1 VTVRHAGE
9 ACGAA
14 GIDESGSAGQRV
26 EGTAETPQMV
36 DAPHQLAP
44 IAAETEGPLA
54 SASVKDGLSL
64 SDIGAI
70 LLKWK
75 LLVLASLLIGLLLGY
90 AYSKRQIPLYEGTA
104 TIDLNPSQTNM
115 GLSDLIQE
123 SLSSEDV
130 RLPTEVARMTSN
142 LVVFDTIKELAQQH
156 RGPFPN
162 AFDHLPPSAGM
173 EAFPAAQLQM
183 MIGSV
188 RGTLKVGAITGTDI
202 VAITYRDPRPQ
213 VARDVPNTIVEVYLK
228 RNLDD
233 HMEGTGR
240 VTRWLATEME
250 GLKRQA
256 NDAQA
261 RLAQYQKEHNLIEVG
276 GGTAGSSGQAES
288 LELERLR
295 MSNGNVASAQAN
307 RIVSEAKLRLSESND
322 ADLVATVAPSST
334 LVTLRAELLSLNAQ
348 YTQLTTRF
356 GINYPRVRELHNQ
369 IEGVQRQID
378 SEMHNVQERIR
389 EQYDTSTHTLDLMQ
403 KQLDKQMQTAYKLN
417 ESAAQYSLLRQDA
430 ESSRQLYDQ
439 LQLKLKE
446 SNLAAGLNTASV
458 TVIDEAL
465 LPLGPVS
472 PDVHTNVMIAAAL
485 GLLVGVLGSFVLDS
499 LDDTLRTTDDVEAF
513 SGLLSIGAIPHFQ
526 PAGRAKP
533 EDMGEEPG
541 ERRRLISVT
550 APASPTA
557 EAYRA
562 LRSSILLSAIDNPLR
577 TLVITSAFMSE
588 GKSTLSANIAVM
600 LAQRGER
607 VLIVDADLR
616 RSTLHLLFGLRRPA
630 QGLTNLLSRQ
640 TDESVILHPVAQ
652 VPTLSYLPAGAVP
665 PNPAELLASHR
676 MAEMMRQ
683 WSELYDRVI
692 IDTAPI
698 LAVSDSLAPAARA
711 DSVLLVVRAGVT
723 RKKALMRTREMLRRV
738 NAHLLGAV
746 VNDIDM
752 RKDSY
757 YDYSGP
763 YTYGYGYTSE
773 TVHEE
778 VK

>member
-1 VTVRHAGE
+1 
-9 ACGAA
+9 
-14 GIDESGSAGQRV
+14 
-26 EGTAETPQMV
+26 
-36 DAPHQLAP
+36 
-44 IAAETEGPLA
+44 
-54 SASVKDGLSL
+54 
-64 SDIGAI
+64 
-70 LLKWK
+70 
-75 LLVLASLLIGLLLGY
+75 
-90 AYSKRQIPLYEGTA
+90 
-104 TIDLNPSQTNM
+104 
-115 GLSDLIQE
+115 
-123 SLSSEDV
+123 
-130 RLPTEVARMTSN
+130 
-142 LVVFDTIKELAQQH
+142 
-156 RGPFPN
+156 
-162 AFDHLPPSAGM
+162 
-173 EAFPAAQLQM
+173 
-183 MIGSV
+183 
-188 RGTLKVGAITGTDI
+188 
-202 VAITYRDPRPQ
+202 
-213 VARDVPNTIVEVYLK
+213 
-228 RNLDD
+228 
-233 HMEGTGR
+233 
-240 VTRWLATEME
+240 
-250 GLKRQA
+250 
-256 NDAQA
+256 
-261 RLAQYQKEHNLIEVG
+261 
-276 GGTAGSSGQAES
+276 
-288 LELERLR
+288 
-295 MSNGNVASAQAN
+295 
-307 RIVSEAKLRLSESND
+307 
-322 ADLVATVAPSST
+322 
-334 LVTLRAELLSLNAQ
+334 
-348 YTQLTTRF
+348 
-356 GINYPRVRELHNQ
+356 
-369 IEGVQRQID
+369 
-378 SEMHNVQERIR
+378 
-389 EQYDTSTHTLDLMQ
+389 MQ
-403 KQLDKQMQTAYKLN
+403 KQLNKQTQQAYRLN
-417 ESAAQYSLLRQDA
+417 ESAAQYALLRQDA
-430 ESSRQLYDQ
+430 ESSRELYDQ

-472 PDVHTNVMIAAAL
+472 PDVRTNVLIAAAL
-485 GLLVGVLGSFVLDS
+485 GLLVGVLAAFILDS
-499 LDDTLRTTDDVEAF
+499 LDDTLRTTDDVELF

-526 PAGRAKP
+526 AAAKAGRL

-541 ERRRLISVT
+541 ERRRLISIT

-652 VPTLSYLPAGAVP
+652 VPSLAYLPAGAVP

-676 MAEMMRQ
+676 MAEMMRLWGEQ
-683 WSELYDRVI
+683 YDRVI

-723 RKKALMRTREMLRRV
+723 RKKALMRTRELLRRV

>member
-1 VTVRHAGE
+1 
-9 ACGAA
+9 
-14 GIDESGSAGQRV
+14 
-26 EGTAETPQMV
+26 MV
-36 DAPHQLAP
+36 DSPHQVAP
-44 IAAETEGPLA
+44 IAVETEGPLA
-54 SASVKDGLSL
+54 LASGRDGLSL

-75 LLVLASLLIGLLLGY
+75 WLVLGCLLIGFVLGY
-90 AYSKRQIPLYEGTA
+90 VYSKTRIPLYEGSA

-130 RLPTEVARMTSN
+130 RLPTEVARMQSN

-156 RGPFPN
+156 RGPFPT
-162 AFDHLPPSAGM
+162 AFDGLSPDAGM
-173 EAFPAAQLQM
+173 DAFPAAKLQA

-188 RGTLKVGAITGTDI
+188 RGSLKVSTVTGTDI
-202 VAITYRDPRPQ
+202 VAINYRDPRPQ

-250 GLKRQA
+250 GLKQQA
-256 NDAQA
+256 TDAQA
-261 RLAQYQKEHNLIEVG
+261 RLGRYQKEHNLIETG
-276 GGTAGSSGQAES
+276 GGGPNSGGTDS
-288 LELERLR
+288 LEIDRLR
-295 MSNGNVASAQAN
+295 LSNNGLAGAQAD
-307 RIVSEAKLRLSESND
+307 RIVREAKLRLAESND
-322 ADLVATVAPSST
+322 PDLVASVAPSST
-334 LVTLRAELLSLNAQ
+334 LMTLRSELLSLTAQ

-356 GINYPRVRELHNQ
+356 GANYPRVRELHNQ
-369 IEGVQRQID
+369 IQ
-378 SEMHNVQERIR
+378 NVQNQINIEMRNVQQRIR
-389 EQYDTSTHTLDLMQ
+389 EEYNTSTHTLDLMQ
-403 KQLDKQMQTAYKLN
+403 AQLDKQMQETYRLN
-417 ESAAQYSLLRQDA
+417 ESAAQYALLRQDA

-465 LPLGPVS
+465 LPLWPVS
-472 PDVHTNVMIAAAL
+472 PDIRTNVMIAAAL
-485 GLLVGVLGSFVLDS
+485 GLLLGTLAAFLLDS
-499 LDDTLRTTDDVEAF
+499 LDDTLRTTDDVELF

-526 PAGRAKP
+526 TSTRANRP

-541 ERRRLISVT
+541 ERRRLISIT

-652 VPTLSYLPAGAVP
+652 VPSLAYLPAGAVP

-676 MAEMMRQ
+676 MAEMMRI
-683 WSELYDRVI
+683 WSEQYDRVI

-778 VK
+778 EVK

>member
-1 VTVRHAGE
+1 
-9 ACGAA
+9 
-14 GIDESGSAGQRV
+14 
-26 EGTAETPQMV
+26 MV
-36 DAPHQLAP
+36 DAPHQVPP
-44 IAAETEGPLA
+44 ITVEAEGPLGA
-54 SASVKDGLSL
+54 SSAKDGLSL
-64 SDIGAI
+64 SEIGRI

-75 LLVLASLLIGLLLGY
+75 WLILACLLLSIFLGY
-90 AYSKRQIPLYEGTA
+90 VYSKTRVPLFEGSA

-130 RLPTEVARMTSN
+130 RIPTEVARMQSN
-142 LVVFDTIKELAQQH
+142 LVVFYTIKELALQH
-156 RGPFPN
+156 RGPFPT
-162 AFDHLPPSAGM
+162 AFDHLSPDAGM
-173 EAFPAAQLQM
+173 DAFPPAQLQG

-188 RGTLKVGAITGTDI
+188 RGSLRVTAVTGTDI
-202 VAITYRDPRPQ
+202 IAINYRDPRPQ
-213 VARDVPNTIVEVYLK
+213 VAKDVPNTIVEVYLK

-250 GLKRQA
+250 GLKQQA
-256 NDAQA
+256 TDAQA
-261 RLAQYQKEHNLIEVG
+261 RLGQYQREHNLIETGAG
-276 GGTAGSSGQAES
+276 GPSGGQTDS
-288 LELERLR
+288 LELDRLR
-295 MSNGNVASAQAN
+295 INNSQVAGAQAD
-307 RIVSEAKLRLSESND
+307 RIVREAKLRLAESND
-322 ADLVATVAPSST
+322 PDLVASVAPSTT
-334 LVTLRAELLSLNAQ
+334 LTMLRSELLTLTAQ
-348 YTQLTTRF
+348 YSQLTTRYGANF
-356 GINYPRVRELHNQ
+356 PRVRELHNQ
-369 IEGVQRQID
+369 MVKVQGQID
-378 SEMHNVQERIR
+378 TEMHNVQQRIR
-389 EQYDTSTHTLDLMQ
+389 EEYNTSTHTLSLMQ
-403 KQLDKQMQTAYKLN
+403 TQLDKQMQDAYRLN
-417 ESAAQYSLLRQDA
+417 ESAAQYALLRQDA

-458 TVIDEAL
+458 TVIDDAL

-472 PDVHTNVMIAAAL
+472 PDVRTNVLIAGGL
-485 GLLVGVLGSFVLDS
+485 GLLVGVLGAFLFDS
-499 LDDTLRTTDDVEAF
+499 LDDTLRTTDDVELF

-526 PAGRAKP
+526 TPSKAGAPK
-533 EDMGEEPG
+533 DMGEEPG
-541 ERRRLISVT
+541 ERRRLISIT

-652 VPTLSYLPAGAVP
+652 VPSLAYLPAGAVP

-683 WSELYDRVI
+683 WSEQYDRVI

-698 LAVSDSLAPAARA
+698 LPVSDSLAPAARA

-746 VNDIDM
+746 VNDIDI

-757 YDYSGP
+757 YNYSGP

>member
-1 VTVRHAGE
+1 
-9 ACGAA
+9 
-14 GIDESGSAGQRV
+14 
-26 EGTAETPQMV
+26 MV
-36 DAPHQLAP
+36 DAPHQVSP
-44 IAAETEGPLA
+44 ITVESEGPLGSS
-54 SASVKDGLSL
+54 SAKDGLSL
-64 SDIGAI
+64 SDIGRI

-75 LLVLASLLIGLLLGY
+75 WLIVACLLISLLLGY
-90 AYSKRQIPLYEGTA
+90 VYSKTRIPMYEGTA

-130 RLPTEVARMTSN
+130 RIPTEVARMQSN
-142 LVVFDTIKELAQQH
+142 LVVFLTIKELAQEH
-156 RGPFPN
+156 RGPFPH
-162 AFDHLPPSAGM
+162 AFDHMPDNAGVESFPP
-173 EAFPAAQLQM
+173 AQLQG

-188 RGTLKVGAITGTDI
+188 RGSLRVAAITGTDI
-202 VAITYRDPRPQ
+202 IAIAYVDPRPQ
-213 VARDVPNTIVEVYLK
+213 VAKDVPNTIVEVYLK
-228 RNLDD
+228 RNLDE

-240 VTRWLATEME
+240 VTRWLASEME
-250 GLKRQA
+250 GLKQEA
-256 NDAQA
+256 TDAQA
-261 RLAQYQKEHNLIEVG
+261 RLGQYQREHNLIQIG
-276 GGTAGSSGQAES
+276 GGGAGQTDS
-288 LELERLR
+288 LELDRLR
-295 MSNGNVASAQAN
+295 VSNDQLAAAQADH
-307 RIVSEAKLRLSESND
+307 IVHEAKLRLAESND
-322 ADLVATVAPSST
+322 PDLIATVAPSST
-334 LVTLRAELLSLNAQ
+334 LMSLRAELLSLSAQ
-348 YTQLTTRF
+348 YNQLTTKF
-356 GINYPRVRELHNQ
+356 GLNYPRVRELHNQ
-369 IEGVQRQID
+369 IASVQHQVD
-378 SEMHNVQERIR
+378 TEMRNVQQRIR
-389 EQYDTSTHTLDLMQ
+389 EEYNTSTHTLDLMQ
-403 KQLDKQMQTAYKLN
+403 GQLDKQMQDAYKLN
-417 ESAAQYSLLRQDA
+417 ESASQYALLRQDA
-430 ESSRQLYDQ
+430 ESSRELYDQ

-446 SNLAAGLNTASV
+446 SNLAAGLNTASI
-458 TVIDEAL
+458 TVIDDAM
-465 LPLGPVS
+465 LPLAPFS
-472 PDVHTNVMIAAAL
+472 PDVHANVTIAAGL
-485 GLLVGVLGSFVLDS
+485 GLLVGVLGAFIFDS
-499 LDDTLRTTDDVEAF
+499 LDDTLRTTDDVELF

-526 PAGRAKP
+526 AARSGRS
-533 EDMGEEPG
+533 EELGEEPG
-541 ERRRLISVT
+541 ERRRLISIT

-588 GKSTLSANIAVM
+588 GKSTLAANVAVM

-640 TDESVILHPVAQ
+640 SDDSVILHPVAQ
-652 VPTLSYLPAGAVP
+652 VPSLAYLPAGAVP

-683 WSELYDRVI
+683 WGEQYDRVI

-711 DSVLLVVRAGVT
+711 DSVLLVVRAGMT
-723 RKKALMRTREMLRRV
+723 RKKALMRTRELLRRV

-773 TVHEE
+773 SIHEE

>member
-1 VTVRHAGE
+1 
-9 ACGAA
+9 
-14 GIDESGSAGQRV
+14 
-26 EGTAETPQMV
+26 MV
-36 DAPHQLAP
+36 DVPHQIAP
-44 IAAETEGPLA
+44 IAVEAEGPLA
-54 SASVKDGLSL
+54 SNSAKEGLSL

-75 LLVLASLLIGLLLGY
+75 WLIAACLLIAVLLGY
-90 AYSKRQIPLYEGTA
+90 VYSKTRIPLFEGTA

-123 SLSSEDV
+123 SLSAEDV
-130 RLPTEVARMTSN
+130 RLPTEVARMQSN
-142 LVVFDTIKELAQQH
+142 LVVFDTIKELALQH
-156 RGPFPN
+156 RGPFPD
-162 AFDHLPPSAGM
+162 AFDHLPPNAGM
-173 EAFPAAQLQM
+173 EAFPAGQLQG

-188 RGTLKVGAITGTDI
+188 RGALKVTAVTGTDI
-202 VAITYRDPRPQ
+202 VAISYRDPRPQ
-213 VARDVPNTIVEVYLK
+213 VARDVPNKIVEVYLK

-250 GLKRQA
+250 GLKQQA
-256 NDAQA
+256 TAAQA
-261 RLAQYQKEHNLIEVG
+261 RLGQYQKEHNLIEIG
-276 GGTAGSSGQAES
+276 GGSGGPGASSGGQTDNLEVDRLHISNQNVAAAQADRIVREA
-288 LELERLR
+288 RLR
-295 MSNGNVASAQAN
+295 LA
-307 RIVSEAKLRLSESND
+307 ESND
-322 ADLVATVAPSST
+322 PDLVATVAPSST
-334 LVTLRAELLSLNAQ
+334 LMTLRAELLSLTSQ

-356 GINYPRVRELHNQ
+356 GANYPRVRELHNQ
-369 IEGVQRQID
+369 IQ
-378 SEMHNVQERIR
+378 NVQDQINTEMRNVQQRIR
-389 EQYDTSTHTLDLMQ
+389 EEYDTSTHTLDLMQ
-403 KQLDKQMQTAYKLN
+403 GQLDKQMQQAYKLN
-417 ESAAQYSLLRQDA
+417 ESAAQYALLRQDA

-458 TVIDEAL
+458 TMIDQAL

-472 PDVHTNVMIAAAL
+472 PDVHTNVLIAGAL
-485 GLLVGVLGSFVLDS
+485 GLLVGVLAAFILDS

-526 PAGRAKP
+526 AATRGSRG
-533 EDMGEEPG
+533 EDNGEDPG
-541 ERRRLISVT
+541 ERRRLIAIT

-630 QGLTNLLSRQ
+630 QGLTSLLSRQ

-652 VPTLSYLPAGAVP
+652 VPTLAYLPAGAVP

-683 WSELYDRVI
+683 WAEHYDRVI

-763 YTYGYGYTSE
+763 YTYGYGYTNE

>member
-1 VTVRHAGE
+1 
-9 ACGAA
+9 
-14 GIDESGSAGQRV
+14 
-26 EGTAETPQMV
+26 
-36 DAPHQLAP
+36 
-44 IAAETEGPLA
+44 
-54 SASVKDGLSL
+54 
-64 SDIGAI
+64 
-70 LLKWK
+70 
-75 LLVLASLLIGLLLGY
+75 LLGY
-90 AYSKRQIPLYEGTA
+90 VYSKTRIPLFEGTA

-130 RLPTEVARMTSN
+130 RIPTEVARMQSN
-142 LVVFDTIKELAQQH
+142 LVVFYTIKELSLQH
-156 RGPFPN
+156 RGPFPT
-162 AFDHLPPSAGM
+162 AFDHLSPDAGM
-173 EAFPAAQLQM
+173 EAFAPAQLQG

-188 RGTLKVGAITGTDI
+188 RGSLRVMAVTGTDI
-202 VAITYRDPRPQ
+202 IAIDYRDPRPP

-250 GLKRQA
+250 GLKQEA
-256 NDAQA
+256 TDAQA
-261 RLAQYQKEHNLIEVG
+261 RLGQYQREHNLIETSG
-276 GGTAGSSGQAES
+276 GGGGQTDS
-288 LELERLR
+288 LELDRLR
-295 MSNGNVASAQAN
+295 MNNGQVASAQAD
-307 RIVSEAKLRLSESND
+307 RIVREAKLQLAESND
-322 ADLVATVAPSST
+322 PDLVASVAPSTT
-334 LVTLRAELLSLNAQ
+334 LMVLRSELLSLTAQ
-348 YTQLTTRF
+348 YSQQTTRYGVNF
-356 GINYPRVRELHNQ
+356 PRVRELHNQ
-369 IEGVQRQID
+369 IVKVQGEID
-378 SEMHNVQERIR
+378 TEMRNVQQRIR
-389 EQYDTSTHTLDLMQ
+389 EEYNTSTHTLNLMQ
-403 KQLDKQMQTAYKLN
+403 TQLDKQMQDAYKLN
-417 ESAAQYSLLRQDA
+417 ESAAQYALLRQDA

-485 GLLVGVLGSFVLDS
+485 GLLVGVLSAFLFDS
-499 LDDTLRTTDDVEAF
+499 LDDTLRTTDDVELF

-526 PAGRAKP
+526 TSAKAGRP

-541 ERRRLISVT
+541 ERRRLISIT

-630 QGLTNLLSRQ
+630 LGLTNLLSRQ
-640 TDESVILHPVAQ
+640 TDESVILHPVTQ
-652 VPTLSYLPAGAVP
+652 VPSLAYLPAGAVP

-683 WSELYDRVI
+683 WSEQYDRVI

-757 YDYSGP
+757 YNYSGP

>member
-1 VTVRHAGE
+1 
-9 ACGAA
+9 
-14 GIDESGSAGQRV
+14 
-26 EGTAETPQMV
+26 MV
-36 DAPHQLAP
+36 DAPHQITP
-44 IAAETEGPLA
+44 ITVEAEGPLGA
-54 SASVKDGLSL
+54 SGVKEGLSL
-64 SDIGAI
+64 SDIGRI

-75 LLVLASLLIGLLLGY
+75 WLILAFLLVGILVGY
-90 AYSKRQIPLYEGTA
+90 AYSKTRIPLYQGTA

-130 RLPTEVARMTSN
+130 RLPTEVARMQSN
-142 LVVFDTIKELAQQH
+142 LVVFYTIKELALQH
-156 RGPFPN
+156 RGPFPD
-162 AFDHLPPSAGM
+162 AFDHMPSDAGV
-173 EAFPAAQLQM
+173 EAFPPAQLQG

-188 RGTLKVGAITGTDI
+188 RGMLKISAVTGTDI
-202 VAITYRDPRPQ
+202 VAITYYDPRPQ
-213 VARDVPNTIVEVYLK
+213 VAKDVPNMIIEVYLK
-228 RNLDD
+228 RNLED

-240 VTRWLATEME
+240 VVRWLASEME
-250 GLKRQA
+250 GLKQQA
-256 NDAQA
+256 NEAQQ
-261 RLAQYQKEHNLIEVG
+261 RLGAYQKEHNLIDVGSG
-276 GGTAGSSGQAES
+276 GGQADN
-288 LELERLR
+288 LELDRLR
-295 MSNGNVASAQAN
+295 LNNTQVAGAQAD
-307 RIVSEAKLRLSESND
+307 RIVREAKLRLAELND
-322 ADLVATVAPSST
+322 PDLVASVAPSST
-334 LVTLRAELLSLNAQ
+334 LMSLRSELLTLTAQ
-348 YTQLTTRF
+348 HDQLTTKY
-356 GINYPRVRELHNQ
+356 GENYPRVRELHNQ
-369 IEGVQRQID
+369 IEGVQHQVD
-378 SEMHNVQERIR
+378 TEMHNVQQRIR
-389 EQYDTSTHTLDLMQ
+389 EEYNTSTHTLNLMQ
-403 KQLDKQMQTAYKLN
+403 RQLDQQMQDAYKLN
-417 ESAAQYSLLRQDA
+417 EGAAQYALLRQDA

-458 TVIDEAL
+458 SVIDEAL

-472 PDVHTNVMIAAAL
+472 PDVHTNVVIAAAL
-485 GLLVGVLGSFVLDS
+485 GLLVGVLGAFIFDS
-499 LDDTLRTTDDVEAF
+499 LDDTLRTTDDVELF

-526 PAGRAKP
+526 AATRAARP

-541 ERRRLISVT
+541 ERRRLISIT

-600 LAQRGER
+600 LAQRGEQ
-607 VLIVDADLR
+607 VLLVDADLR

-640 TDESVILHPVAQ
+640 TDESVILHPVSQ
-652 VPTLSYLPAGAVP
+652 VPTLAYLPAGAVP

-683 WSELYDRVI
+683 WSEQYDRVI

-723 RKKALMRTREMLRRV
+723 RKKALLRTRELLRRV

-763 YTYGYGYTSE
+763 YSYGYGYTSE
-773 TVHEE
+773 SVHEE

>member
-1 VTVRHAGE
+1 
-9 ACGAA
+9 
-14 GIDESGSAGQRV
+14 
-26 EGTAETPQMV
+26 M
-36 DAPHQLAP
+36 DAPHQVPP
-44 IAAETEGPLA
+44 ITVEAEGPLGA
-54 SASVKDGLSL
+54 SSIKDGLSL
-64 SDIGAI
+64 ADIARI

-75 LLVLASLLIGLLLGY
+75 WLILASLLVCVFLGY
-90 AYSKRQIPLYEGTA
+90 VYSKTRIPLFEGVA

-123 SLSSEDV
+123 SMSSEDV
-130 RLPTEVARMTSN
+130 RIPTEVARMQSN
-142 LVVFDTIKELAQQH
+142 LVVFYTIKELSLQH
-156 RGPFPN
+156 RGPFPK
-162 AFDHLPPSAGM
+162 AFDHLSPDAGM
-173 EAFPAAQLQM
+173 EAFPPEKLQG

-188 RGTLKVGAITGTDI
+188 RGSLRVLAVTGTDI
-202 VAITYRDPRPQ
+202 IAISYRDPRPQ
-213 VARDVPNTIVEVYLK
+213 VAKDVPNTIVEVYLK

-250 GLKRQA
+250 GLKQQA
-256 NDAQA
+256 TDAQA
-261 RLAQYQKEHNLIEVG
+261 RLGRYQREHNLIDAGGASGTG
-276 GGTAGSSGQAES
+276 GGQTDS
-288 LELERLR
+288 LELDRLR
-295 MSNGNVASAQAN
+295 MNNSQVAGAQAD
-307 RIVSEAKLRLSESND
+307 RIVREAKLRLAESND
-322 ADLVATVAPSST
+322 PDLVASVAPSTT
-334 LVTLRAELLSLNAQ
+334 LMTLRSELLTLTAQ
-348 YTQLTTRF
+348 YGQQTTRYGTNF
-356 GINYPRVRELHNQ
+356 PRVRELHNQ
-369 IEGVQRQID
+369 IVSVQNQID
-378 SEMHNVQERIR
+378 TEMRNVQQRIR
-389 EQYDTSTHTLDLMQ
+389 EEYNTSTHTLNLMQ
-403 KQLDKQMQTAYKLN
+403 TQLDKQMQDAYKLN
-417 ESAAQYSLLRQDA
+417 ESAAQYALLRQDA

-472 PDVHTNVMIAAAL
+472 PDVRTNVTIAAGL
-485 GLLVGVLGSFVLDS
+485 GLLLGVLGAFLIDS
-499 LDDTLRTTDDVEAF
+499 LDDTLRTTDDVELF

-526 PAGRAKP
+526 AATKGGRP

-541 ERRRLISVT
+541 ERRRLISIT

-640 TDESVILHPVAQ
+640 TDESVILHPVSQ
-652 VPTLSYLPAGAVP
+652 VPSLAYLPAGAVP

-683 WSELYDRVI
+683 WSEQYDRVI

-757 YDYSGP
+757 YNYSGP

>member
-1 VTVRHAGE
+1 
-9 ACGAA
+9 
-14 GIDESGSAGQRV
+14 
-26 EGTAETPQMV
+26 MV
-36 DAPHQLAP
+36 DAPHQVPP
-44 IAAETEGPLA
+44 ITVDAEGPLGG
-54 SASVKDGLSL
+54 SSVKDGLSL
-64 SDIGAI
+64 SEIGRI

-75 LLVLASLLIGLLLGY
+75 WLVLGCLLVSLLLGY
-90 AYSKRQIPLYEGTA
+90 VYSKTRVPLFEGTA

-130 RLPTEVARMTSN
+130 RLPTEVARMQSN
-142 LVVFDTIKELAQQH
+142 LVVFYTIKELALQH

-162 AFDHLPPSAGM
+162 AFDHLPESAGV
-173 EAFPAAQLQM
+173 EAFPPAQLQA

-188 RGTLKVGAITGTDI
+188 RGALRVSSVTGTDI
-202 VAITYRDPRPQ
+202 VAIVYRDPRPQ

-256 NDAQA
+256 TDAQA
-261 RLAQYQKEHNLIEVG
+261 RLGRYQKEHNLIEIG
-276 GGTAGSSGQAES
+276 PASGPNAGQTDS
-288 LELERLR
+288 LELDRLR
-295 MSNGNVASAQAN
+295 LSNEQVANAQAE
-307 RIVSEAKLRLSESND
+307 RIVREAKLRLAESND
-322 ADLVATVAPSST
+322 PDLVASVAPSST
-334 LVTLRAELLSLNAQ
+334 LVTLRAELLNLTAQ
-348 YTQLTTRF
+348 YNQLTTRYGVNF
-356 GINYPRVRELHNQ
+356 PRVRELHNQ
-369 IEGVQRQID
+369 IVSVQNQVD
-378 SEMHNVQERIR
+378 AEMHNVQQRIR
-389 EQYDTSTHTLDLMQ
+389 EEYSNSTHALDLMQ
-403 KQLDKQMQTAYKLN
+403 GQLSKQMQAAYNLN

-472 PDVHTNVMIAAAL
+472 PDVQTNVMIAAGL
-485 GLLVGVLGSFVLDS
+485 GLLVGVLGAFIFDS
-499 LDDTLRTTDDVEAF
+499 LDDTLRTTDDVELF

-526 PAGRAKP
+526 SAARAGRP

-541 ERRRLISVT
+541 ERRRLISIT

-630 QGLTNLLSRQ
+630 LGLTNLLSRQ

-652 VPTLSYLPAGAVP
+652 VPTLAYLPAGAVP

-683 WSELYDRVI
+683 WAEQYDRVI

-773 TVHEE
+773 SVHEE

>member
-1 VTVRHAGE
+1 
-9 ACGAA
+9 
-14 GIDESGSAGQRV
+14 
-26 EGTAETPQMV
+26 MV
-36 DAPHQLAP
+36 DVPNQLAP
-44 IAAETEGPLA
+44 INADADGPLA
-54 SASVKDGLSL
+54 QGSREGLSL
-64 SDIGAI
+64 ADIGRI

-75 LLVLASLLIGLLLGY
+75 WLILACFLISLLIGY
-90 AYSKRQIPLYEGTA
+90 AYSKTRVPLYDGIA
-104 TIDLNPSQTNM
+104 TIDLNPSQTNV
-115 GLSDLIQE
+115 GLSDLIQQ

-130 RLPTEVARMTSN
+130 RLPTEVARMQSN
-142 LVVFDTIKELAQQH
+142 QVVFYTVKELAQEH
-156 RGPFPN
+156 RGPFPH
-162 AFDHLPPSAGM
+162 AFDHLPPNAGE
-173 EAFPAAQLQM
+173 EAFPAAQLQA

-188 RGTLKVGAITGTDI
+188 RGALHISAEPGTDI
-202 VAITYRDPRPQ
+202 VAIVYRDPRPE
-213 VARDVPNTIVEVYLK
+213 VARDVPNRLVEVYLK

-240 VTRWLATEME
+240 VTRWLSTEME
-250 GLKRQA
+250 GLKQQA

-261 RLAQYQKEHNLIEVG
+261 RLARYQKEHNMVGVG
-276 GGTAGSSGQAES
+276 GGDS
-288 LELERLR
+288 LSLDRLHV
-295 MSNGNVASAQAN
+295 SNAQVAAAQAD
-307 RIVSEAKLRLSESND
+307 RIVRQAKLRLAESND
-322 ADLVATVAPSST
+322 PDMVASVAPSST
-334 LVTLRAELLSLNAQ
+334 LVTLRAELLSLTAQ
-348 YTQLTTRF
+348 YNQLTTKY
-356 GINYPRVRELHNQ
+356 GPNYPRVRELRDHISTLQ
-369 IEGVQRQID
+369 HQVD
-378 SEMHNVQERIR
+378 SEMRNVQQRIR
-389 EQYDTSTHTLDLMQ
+389 EEYTTTAHTLELMQ
-403 KQLDKQMQTAYKLN
+403 SQLDHELQDAYKLN
-417 ESAAQYSLLRQDA
+417 ESAAQYALLRQDA

-446 SNLAAGLNTASV
+446 SNLASGLNTASV
-458 TVIDEAL
+458 NVIDEAL

-472 PDVHTNVMIAAAL
+472 PDVRSNVMISGAL
-485 GLLVGVLGSFVLDS
+485 GLLIGVLGAFIFDS
-499 LDDTLRTTDDVEAF
+499 LDDTLRTTDDVELF

-526 PAGRAKP
+526 PATRARQ
-533 EDMGEEPG
+533 DDAGEEPG
-541 ERRRLISVT
+541 ERRRLISIT

-577 TLVITSAFMSE
+577 TLVVTSAFMSE
-588 GKSTLSANIAVM
+588 GKSTLSANIGVM

-640 TDESVILHPVAQ
+640 SDESVILHPLPQ

-683 WSELYDRVI
+683 WAEQYDRVI

-757 YDYSGP
+757 YNYSGP

>member
-1 VTVRHAGE
+1 
-9 ACGAA
+9 
-14 GIDESGSAGQRV
+14 
-26 EGTAETPQMV
+26 MV
-36 DAPHQLAP
+36 DAPHQVAP
-44 IAAETEGPLA
+44 ITVETDGPLGPS
-54 SASVKDGLSL
+54 SAKDGLSL
-64 SDIGAI
+64 SDIGRI

-75 LLVLASLLIGLLLGY
+75 WLILASLLVCVLLGY
-90 AYSKRQIPLYEGTA
+90 MYSKTRVPLFEGTA

-130 RLPTEVARMTSN
+130 RIPTEVARMQSN
-142 LVVFDTIKELAQQH
+142 LVVFYTIKELALQH

-162 AFDHLPPSAGM
+162 AFDHMSPDAGV
-173 EAFPAAQLQM
+173 EAFPPAQLQM

-188 RGTLKVGAITGTDI
+188 RGSLRVSAVTGTDI
-202 VAITYRDPRPQ
+202 IAIDYRDPRPQ
-213 VARDVPNTIVEVYLK
+213 VAKDVPNTIVEVYLK

-240 VTRWLATEME
+240 VTRWLATEMA
-250 GLKRQA
+250 GLKQQA
-256 NDAQA
+256 TDAQA
-261 RLAQYQKEHNLIEVG
+261 RLGRYQREHNLIEIGPASGPNG
-276 GGTAGSSGQAES
+276 GQTDS
-288 LELERLR
+288 LELDRLR
-295 MSNGNVASAQAN
+295 INNEQVATAQAD
-307 RIVSEAKLRLSESND
+307 RIVREAKLRLAESND
-322 ADLVATVAPSST
+322 PDLVASVAPSST
-334 LVTLRAELLSLNAQ
+334 LMTLRAELLSLTAQ
-348 YTQLTTRF
+348 YSQLTTRYGANF
-356 GINYPRVRELHNQ
+356 PRVRELRNQ
-369 IEGVQRQID
+369 IASVQNQID
-378 SEMHNVQERIR
+378 IEMRNVQQPIR
-389 EQYDTSTHTLDLMQ
+389 EEYNNSTHTLNLMQ
-403 KQLDKQMQTAYKLN
+403 TQVDKQREAAYKLN
-417 ESAAQYSLLRQDA
+417 ESAAQYALLRQDA
-430 ESSRQLYDQ
+430 ESSRVLYDQ

-446 SNLAAGLNTASV
+446 SNLAAGLNTASI
-458 TVIDEAL
+458 TVIDEAM

-472 PDVHTNVMIAAAL
+472 PDVLTNGMIAAAL
-485 GLLVGVLGSFVLDS
+485 GILLGVLGAFIFDL
-499 LDDTLRTTDDVEAF
+499 LDDTLRTTDDVELF

-526 PAGRAKP
+526 SSGKGRRP
-533 EDMGEEPG
+533 DDVGEEPG
-541 ERRRLISVT
+541 ERRRLISIT

-588 GKSTLSANIAVM
+588 GKSTLSANIAVI

-640 TDESVILHPVAQ
+640 TDESVILHPVSQ
-652 VPTLSYLPAGAVP
+652 VPSLAYLPAGAVP

-683 WSELYDRVI
+683 WSEQYDRVI

>member
-1 VTVRHAGE
+1 
-9 ACGAA
+9 
-14 GIDESGSAGQRV
+14 
-26 EGTAETPQMV
+26 MV
-36 DAPHQLAP
+36 DAPHQVAP
-44 IAAETEGPLA
+44 ITVEADGPLGPS
-54 SASVKDGLSL
+54 SAKDGLSL
-64 SDIGAI
+64 TDIGRI

-75 LLVLASLLIGLLLGY
+75 WLILASLLVCVLLGY
-90 AYSKRQIPLYEGTA
+90 MYSKTRVPLFEGTA

-130 RLPTEVARMTSN
+130 RIPTEVARMQSN
-142 LVVFDTIKELAQQH
+142 LVVFYTIKELALQH

-162 AFDHLPPSAGM
+162 AFDHMSPDAGV
-173 EAFPAAQLQM
+173 EAFPPAQLQM

-188 RGTLKVGAITGTDI
+188 RGSLRVSAVTGTDI
-202 VAITYRDPRPQ
+202 IAIDYRDPRPQ
-213 VARDVPNTIVEVYLK
+213 VAKDVPNTIVEVYLK

-250 GLKRQA
+250 GLKQQA

-261 RLAQYQKEHNLIEVG
+261 RLGRYQREHNLIEIGPASGPNG
-276 GGTAGSSGQAES
+276 GQTDS
-288 LELERLR
+288 LELDRLR
-295 MSNGNVASAQAN
+295 INNEQVASAQAD
-307 RIVSEAKLRLSESND
+307 RIVREAKLRLAESND
-322 ADLVATVAPSST
+322 PDLVASVAPSST
-334 LVTLRAELLSLNAQ
+334 LMTLRAELLSLTAQ
-348 YTQLTTRF
+348 YSQLTTRYGANF
-356 GINYPRVRELHNQ
+356 PRVRELRNQ
-369 IEGVQRQID
+369 IASVQNQID
-378 SEMHNVQERIR
+378 IEMRNVQQRIR
-389 EQYDTSTHTLDLMQ
+389 EEYNNSTHTLNLMQ
-403 KQLDKQMQTAYKLN
+403 TQVDKQREAAYKLN
-417 ESAAQYSLLRQDA
+417 ESAAQYARLRQDA
-430 ESSRQLYDQ
+430 ESSRELYDQ

-472 PDVHTNVMIAAAL
+472 PDVRTNVMIAGAL
-485 GLLVGVLGSFVLDS
+485 GLLLGVLGAFILDS
-499 LDDTLRTTDDVEAF
+499 LDDTLRTTDDVELF

-526 PAGRAKP
+526 SSGKGSRP
-533 EDMGEEPG
+533 DDVGEEPG
-541 ERRRLISVT
+541 ERRRLISIT

-640 TDESVILHPVAQ
+640 TDESVILHPVTQ
-652 VPTLSYLPAGAVP
+652 VPSLAYLPAGAVP

-683 WSELYDRVI
+683 WSEQYDRVI

-778 VK
+778 EVK

>member
-1 VTVRHAGE
+1 MQARR
-9 ACGAA
+9 
-14 GIDESGSAGQRV
+14 SARTGRARRRV
-26 EGTAETPQMV
+26 EETPERRREMVDGSQQIAPITAE
-36 DAPHQLAP
+36 A
-44 IAAETEGPLA
+44 EGPLSTGGA
-54 SASVKDGLSL
+54 KDGLSL
-64 SDIGAI
+64 SEIGRILFKWKWLVLACLLLAI
-70 LLKWK
+70 LL
-75 LLVLASLLIGLLLGY
+75 GY
-90 AYSKRQIPLYEGTA
+90 VYSKTRVPLYEGTA

-130 RLPTEVARMTSN
+130 RIPTEVARMQSN
-142 LVVFDTIKELAQQH
+142 LVVFYAIRELALQH

-162 AFDHLPPSAGM
+162 AFEHLRPDAGM
-173 EAFPAAQLQM
+173 DAFPPAQLQV
-183 MIGSV
+183 MIGAV
-188 RGTLKVGAITGTDI
+188 RGSLRVTAITGTDI
-202 VAITYRDPRPQ
+202 IAIGYRDPRPQ
-213 VARDVPNTIVEVYLK
+213 VARDVPNTIIEVYLK

-240 VTRWLATEME
+240 VTRWLASEME
-250 GLKRQA
+250 GLKQQA
-256 NDAQA
+256 TDAQA
-261 RLAQYQKEHNLIEVG
+261 RLGQYLKEHNLIQTG
-276 GGTAGSSGQAES
+276 PASGANAGQTDS
-288 LELERLR
+288 LELDRLR
-295 MSNGNVASAQAN
+295 VSNEQVATAQAD
-307 RIVSEAKLRLSESND
+307 RIVREAKLRLAESND
-322 ADLVATVAPSST
+322 PDLVATVAPSST
-334 LVTLRAELLSLNAQ
+334 LVTLRAELLSLTAQ
-348 YTQLTTRF
+348 YSQLTTRYGPNF
-356 GINYPRVRELHNQ
+356 PRVRELHNQ
-369 IEGVQRQID
+369 IASVQNQVD
-378 SEMHNVQERIR
+378 SEMRNVQQRIR
-389 EQYDTSTHTLDLMQ
+389 EEYKTSTHALDLMQ
-403 KQLDKQMQTAYKLN
+403 GQLDKQMQQAYKLN
-417 ESAAQYSLLRQDA
+417 QSAAQYALLRQDA
-430 ESSRQLYDQ
+430 ESSRELYDQ

-472 PDVHTNVMIAAAL
+472 PDVQANVMIAAAL
-485 GLLVGVLGSFVLDS
+485 GLLVGVLSAFILDS
-499 LDDTLRTTDDVEAF
+499 LDDTLRTTDDVELF

-526 PAGRAKP
+526 AAKAGRA
-533 EDMGEEPG
+533 EDLGEEPG
-541 ERRRLISVT
+541 ERRRLVSIT

-640 TDESVILHPVAQ
+640 SDESVILHPVAQ
-652 VPTLSYLPAGAVP
+652 VPTLAYLPAGAVP

-683 WSELYDRVI
+683 WSDQYDRVI

-698 LAVSDSLAPAARA
+698 LAISDSLAPAARA

-723 RKKALMRTREMLRRV
+723 RKKALMRTRELLRRV

-746 VNDIDM
+746 VNDVDM

-757 YDYSGP
+757 YNYSGP

-773 TVHEE
+773 TLHEE

>member
-1 VTVRHAGE
+1 
-9 ACGAA
+9 
-14 GIDESGSAGQRV
+14 
-26 EGTAETPQMV
+26 MV
-36 DAPHQLAP
+36 DAPHQVPP
-44 IAAETEGPLA
+44 ITVEAEGPLGA
-54 SASVKDGLSL
+54 SSAKDGLSL
-64 SDIGAI
+64 SEIGRI

-75 LLVLASLLIGLLLGY
+75 WLILACLLLSIFLGY
-90 AYSKRQIPLYEGTA
+90 VYSKTRIPLFEGSA

-130 RLPTEVARMTSN
+130 RIPTEVARMQSN
-142 LVVFDTIKELAQQH
+142 LVVFYTIKELALQH
-156 RGPFPN
+156 RGPFPT
-162 AFDHLPPSAGM
+162 AFDHLSPDAGM
-173 EAFPAAQLQM
+173 DAFPPAQLQG

-188 RGTLKVGAITGTDI
+188 RGSLRVTAVTGTDI
-202 VAITYRDPRPQ
+202 IAINYRDPRPQ
-213 VARDVPNTIVEVYLK
+213 VAKDVPNTIVEVYLK

-250 GLKRQA
+250 GLKQQA
-256 NDAQA
+256 TDAQA
-261 RLAQYQKEHNLIEVG
+261 RLGQYQREHNLIETGAG
-276 GGTAGSSGQAES
+276 GPSGGQTDS
-288 LELERLR
+288 LELDRLR
-295 MSNGNVASAQAN
+295 INNSQVAGAQAD
-307 RIVSEAKLRLSESND
+307 RIVREAKLRLAESND
-322 ADLVATVAPSST
+322 PDLVASVAPSTT
-334 LVTLRAELLSLNAQ
+334 LTMLRSELLTLTAQ
-348 YTQLTTRF
+348 YSQLTTRYGANF
-356 GINYPRVRELHNQ
+356 PRVRELHNQ
-369 IEGVQRQID
+369 MVKVQGQID
-378 SEMHNVQERIR
+378 TEMHNVQQRIR
-389 EQYDTSTHTLDLMQ
+389 EEYNTSTHTLSLMQ
-403 KQLDKQMQTAYKLN
+403 TQLDKQMQDAYRLN
-417 ESAAQYSLLRQDA
+417 ESAAQYALLRQDA

-458 TVIDEAL
+458 TVIDDAL

-472 PDVHTNVMIAAAL
+472 PDVRTNVLIAGGL
-485 GLLVGVLGSFVLDS
+485 GLLVGVLGAFLFDS
-499 LDDTLRTTDDVEAF
+499 LDDTLRTTDDVELF

-526 PAGRAKP
+526 TPSKAGAPK
-533 EDMGEEPG
+533 DMGEEPG
-541 ERRRLISVT
+541 ERRRLISIT

-640 TDESVILHPVAQ
+640 TDESVILHPVTQ
-652 VPTLSYLPAGAVP
+652 VPSLAYLPAGAVP

-683 WSELYDRVI
+683 WSEQYDRVI

-698 LAVSDSLAPAARA
+698 LPVSDSLAPAARA

-746 VNDIDM
+746 VNDIDI

-757 YDYSGP
+757 YNYSGP

>member
-1 VTVRHAGE
+1 
-9 ACGAA
+9 
-14 GIDESGSAGQRV
+14 
-26 EGTAETPQMV
+26 MV
-36 DAPHQLAP
+36 DAPHQVAP
-44 IAAETEGPLA
+44 ITVEADGPLGPS
-54 SASVKDGLSL
+54 SAKDGLSL
-64 SDIGAI
+64 TDIGRI

-75 LLVLASLLIGLLLGY
+75 WLILASLLVCVLLGY
-90 AYSKRQIPLYEGTA
+90 MYSKTRVPLFEGTA

-130 RLPTEVARMTSN
+130 RIPTEVARMQSN
-142 LVVFDTIKELAQQH
+142 LVVFYTIKELALQH
-156 RGPFPN
+156 RGPFPK
-162 AFDHLPPSAGM
+162 AFDHMPPDAGV
-173 EAFPAAQLQM
+173 EAFPPAQLQM

-188 RGTLKVGAITGTDI
+188 RGSLRVSAVTGTDI
-202 VAITYRDPRPQ
+202 IAIDYRDPRPQ
-213 VARDVPNTIVEVYLK
+213 VAKDVPNTIVEVYLK

-250 GLKRQA
+250 GLKQQA
-256 NDAQA
+256 TDAQA
-261 RLAQYQKEHNLIEVG
+261 RLGRYQREHNLIEIGPASGPNG
-276 GGTAGSSGQAES
+276 GQTDS
-288 LELERLR
+288 LELDRLR
-295 MSNGNVASAQAN
+295 INNEQVASAQAD
-307 RIVSEAKLRLSESND
+307 RIVREAKLRLAESND
-322 ADLVATVAPSST
+322 PDLVASVAPSST
-334 LVTLRAELLSLNAQ
+334 LMSLRAELLSLTAQ
-348 YTQLTTRF
+348 YSQLTTRYGSNF
-356 GINYPRVRELHNQ
+356 PRVRELRNQ
-369 IEGVQRQID
+369 IASVQNQID
-378 SEMHNVQERIR
+378 IEMRNVQQRIR
-389 EQYDTSTHTLDLMQ
+389 EEYNNSTHTLNLMQ
-403 KQLDKQMQTAYKLN
+403 TQVDKQMEAAYKLN
-417 ESAAQYSLLRQDA
+417 ESAAQYALLRQDA
-430 ESSRQLYDQ
+430 ESSRELYDQ

-472 PDVHTNVMIAAAL
+472 PDVRTNVMIAAAL
-485 GLLVGVLGSFVLDS
+485 GLLLGVLGAFILDS
-499 LDDTLRTTDDVEAF
+499 LDDTLRTTDDVELF

-526 PAGRAKP
+526 SSGKGSRP
-533 EDMGEEPG
+533 DDVGEEPG
-541 ERRRLISVT
+541 ERRRLISIT

-640 TDESVILHPVAQ
+640 TDESVILHPVSQ
-652 VPTLSYLPAGAVP
+652 VPSLAYLPAGAVP

-683 WSELYDRVI
+683 WSEQYDRVI

-778 VK
+778 EVK

>member
-1 VTVRHAGE
+1 
-9 ACGAA
+9 
-14 GIDESGSAGQRV
+14 
-26 EGTAETPQMV
+26 MV
-36 DAPHQLAP
+36 DAPHQVPP
-44 IAAETEGPLA
+44 ITVEAEGPLGA
-54 SASVKDGLSL
+54 SSAKDGLSL
-64 SDIGAI
+64 SDIGRI

-75 LLVLASLLIGLLLGY
+75 WLILACLLLSILLGY
-90 AYSKRQIPLYEGTA
+90 VYSKTRTPLFEGSA

-130 RLPTEVARMTSN
+130 RIPTEVARMQSN
-142 LVVFDTIKELAQQH
+142 LVVFYTIKELALQH
-156 RGPFPN
+156 RGPFPK
-162 AFDHLPPSAGM
+162 AFDHLSPDAGM
-173 EAFPAAQLQM
+173 DAFPAAQLQG
-183 MIGSV
+183 MIGYV
-188 RGTLKVGAITGTDI
+188 RGSLHVTAVTGTDI
-202 VAITYRDPRPQ
+202 IAINYRDPRPQ
-213 VARDVPNTIVEVYLK
+213 VAKDVPNTIVEVYLK

-250 GLKRQA
+250 GLKQQA
-256 NDAQA
+256 TDAQA
-261 RLAQYQKEHNLIEVG
+261 RLGQYQREHNLIETGVAGPSG
-276 GGTAGSSGQAES
+276 GQTDS
-288 LELERLR
+288 LELDRLR
-295 MSNGNVASAQAN
+295 INNQQVAGAQAD
-307 RIVSEAKLRLSESND
+307 RIVREAKLRLAESND
-322 ADLVATVAPSST
+322 PDLVASVAPSTT
-334 LVTLRAELLSLNAQ
+334 LTMLRSELLTLTAQ
-348 YTQLTTRF
+348 YSQLTTRYGVNF
-356 GINYPRVRELHNQ
+356 PRVRELHNQ
-369 IEGVQRQID
+369 IVKVQGQID
-378 SEMHNVQERIR
+378 TEIQNVQQRIR
-389 EQYDTSTHTLDLMQ
+389 EEYNTSTHTLNLMQ
-403 KQLDKQMQTAYKLN
+403 TQLDKQMQDAYKLN
-417 ESAAQYSLLRQDA
+417 ESAAQYALLRQDA

-472 PDVHTNVMIAAAL
+472 PDVRTNVMIAGGL
-485 GLLVGVLGSFVLDS
+485 GLLVGVLGAFLFDS
-499 LDDTLRTTDDVEAF
+499 LDDTLRTTDDVELF

-526 PAGRAKP
+526 TSSKGGSPK
-533 EDMGEEPG
+533 DMGEEPG
-541 ERRRLISVT
+541 ERRRLISIT

-640 TDESVILHPVAQ
+640 TDESVILHPVTQ
-652 VPTLSYLPAGAVP
+652 VPSLAYLPAGAVP

-683 WSELYDRVI
+683 WSEQYDRVI

-757 YDYSGP
+757 YNYSGP

>member
-1 VTVRHAGE
+1 ML
-9 ACGAA
+9 
-14 GIDESGSAGQRV
+14 D
-26 EGTAETPQMV
+26 TPQLAQTTF
-36 DAPHQLAP
+36 DADHPL
-44 IAAETEGPLA
+44 GPSGA
-54 SASVKDGLSL
+54 KEGLSL
-64 SDIGAI
+64 TDIGRI

-75 LLVLASLLIGLLLGY
+75 WLILACLMIAGTLGY
-90 AYSKRQIPLYEGTA
+90 IYSKTRVPLFEGTA
-104 TIDLNPSQTNM
+104 TIDLNPSETNV

-123 SLSSEDV
+123 SLSSQDV
-130 RLPTEVARMTSN
+130 RLPTEVARMQSN
-142 LVVFDTIKELAQQH
+142 QVVFSTIKELAQEH

-162 AFDHLPPSAGM
+162 AFDHLPADAGM
-173 EAFPAAQLQM
+173 DAFSPPLLQA

-188 RGTLKVGAITGTDI
+188 RGALHIAQVTGTDI
-202 VAITYRDPRPQ
+202 VAISYRDPRPQ
-213 VARDVPNTIVEVYLK
+213 VARDVPNRLIEVYLK
-228 RNLDD
+228 QTLNE
-233 HMEGTGR
+233 HMAGTGR
-240 VTRWLATEME
+240 VTRWLAVEME
-250 GLKRQA
+250 GLKQQA
-256 NDAQA
+256 NDAQS
-261 RLAQYQKEHNLIEVG
+261 RLAQYQKEHNLIG
-276 GGTAGSSGQAES
+276 MAPGTTQGES
-288 LELERLR
+288 LELDRLR
-295 MSNGNVASAQAN
+295 SGNNQVAAAQAD
-307 RIVSEAKLRLSESND
+307 RIVREAKLRLAQSND
-322 ADLVATVAPSST
+322 PDMVATVAPSAT
-334 LVTLRAELLSLNAQ
+334 LVSLRGEMIALTGQL
-348 YTQLTTRF
+348 TQLSTKY
-356 GINYPRVRELHNQ
+356 GPNYPRVRELRDQ
-369 IEGVQRQID
+369 VTRLQGEID
-378 SEMHNVQERIR
+378 TEMRNVQQRIR
-389 EQYDTSTHTLDLMQ
+389 DEYDTSTHTLELMQ
-403 KQLDKQMQTAYKLN
+403 AQVDREMQEAYKLN
-417 ESAAQYSLLRQDA
+417 ESAAQYALLRQDA

-458 TVIDEAL
+458 NVIDEAL

-472 PDVHTNVMIAAAL
+472 PDVQGNVMISSAL
-485 GLLVGVLGSFVLDS
+485 GLLVGVLAAFIFDS
-499 LDDTLRTTDDVEAF
+499 LDDTLRTTDDVELF

-526 PAGRAKP
+526 TLPRGRQ
-533 EDMGEEPG
+533 ETMGEEPG
-541 ERRRLISVT
+541 ERRRLISIT

-577 TLVITSAFMSE
+577 ALVVTSAFMSE

-630 QGLTNLLSRQ
+630 LGLTNLLSRQ
-640 TDESVILHPVAQ
+640 TDDSVILHPLAQ
-652 VPTLSYLPAGAVP
+652 VPTLAYLPAGAVP

-683 WSELYDRVI
+683 WTEQYDRVI

-711 DSVLLVVRAGVT
+711 DAVLLVVRAGVT

-757 YDYSGP
+757 YNYSGP
-763 YTYGYGYTSE
+763 YTYGYGYTTE
-773 TVHEE
+773 NVHEE

>member
-1 VTVRHAGE
+1 
-9 ACGAA
+9 
-14 GIDESGSAGQRV
+14 
-26 EGTAETPQMV
+26 MV
-36 DAPHQLAP
+36 DAPHQVAP
-44 IAAETEGPLA
+44 IAVETDGPLA
-54 SASVKDGLSL
+54 SSSVKEGLSL
-64 SDIGAI
+64 RDIGAI
-70 LLKWK
+70 LFKWK
-75 LLVLASLLIGLLLGY
+75 WLISACLLIGLLLGY
-90 AYSKRQIPLYEGTA
+90 FYSKTRVPLYEGTA

-130 RLPTEVARMTSN
+130 RLPTEVARMQSN
-142 LVVFDTIKELAQQH
+142 LVVFDTIKDLALQH

-162 AFDHLPPSAGM
+162 AFDHVSMEAGM
-173 EAFPAAQLQM
+173 EAFPPGQLQM
-183 MIGSV
+183 MVGSV
-188 RGTLKVGAITGTDI
+188 RGGLKVLSVTGTDI
-202 VAITYRDPRPQ
+202 VSISYRDPRPQ
-213 VARDVPNTIVEVYLK
+213 VAKDVPNKIIEVYQQ
-228 RNLDD
+228 RNLQD

-240 VTRWLATEME
+240 VTQWLASEME
-250 GLKRQA
+250 GLKKQA
-256 NDAQA
+256 TEAQA
-261 RLAQYQKEHNLIEVG
+261 RLGQYQKEHNLIESG
-276 GGTAGSSGQAES
+276 ATGPAGGQADS
-288 LELERLR
+288 LELDRLR
-295 MSNGNVASAQAN
+295 VSNNELASAQAD
-307 RIVSEAKLRLSESND
+307 RIVREAKLRLAESND
-322 ADLVATVAPSST
+322 PDLVASVAPSTT
-334 LVTLRAELLSLNAQ
+334 LMTLRAELLNLNAQ
-348 YTQLTTRF
+348 YAQLTTRY

-369 IEGVQRQID
+369 IEDVQGRID
-378 SEMHNVQERIR
+378 TEMRNVQQRIR
-389 EQYDTSTHTLDLMQ
+389 EEYNTSTHTLDLMQ
-403 KQLDKQMQTAYKLN
+403 KQLDKQMQDTYKLN
-417 ESAAQYSLLRQDA
+417 ESAAQYALLRQDA
-430 ESSRQLYDQ
+430 ESTRQLYDQ

-458 TVIDEAL
+458 TVIDQAL

-472 PDVHTNVMIAAAL
+472 PDVDTNVTIAGAL
-485 GLLVGVLGSFVLDS
+485 GLLVGVLGAFIFDS
-499 LDDTLRTTDDVEAF
+499 LDDTLRTTDDVELF

-526 PAGRAKP
+526 VARAKS
-533 EDMGEEPG
+533 EDTDEEPG
-541 ERRRLISVT
+541 ERRRLISIT

-577 TLVITSAFMSE
+577 TLVVTSAFMSE

-652 VPTLSYLPAGAVP
+652 VPTLAYLPAGAVP

-683 WSELYDRVI
+683 WAEQYDRVI

-746 VNDIDM
+746 VNDVDM

>member
-1 VTVRHAGE
+1 
-9 ACGAA
+9 
-14 GIDESGSAGQRV
+14 
-26 EGTAETPQMV
+26 MV
-36 DAPHQLAP
+36 DASHQVAP
-44 IAAETEGPLA
+44 ITVETDGPLA
-54 SASVKDGLSL
+54 SSAVREGLSL
-64 SDIGAI
+64 SDIGRI

-75 LLVLASLLIGLLLGY
+75 WLILACLLVSIVLGY
-90 AYSKRQIPLYEGTA
+90 VYSKTRVPLYEGTA

-130 RLPTEVARMTSN
+130 RIPTEVARMQSN
-142 LVVFDTIKELAQQH
+142 LVVFYAIRELAQQH

-162 AFDHLPPSAGM
+162 AFDHLSPDAGM
-173 EAFPAAQLQM
+173 DAFPPAQLQV

-188 RGTLKVGAITGTDI
+188 RGALKVTAVTGTDI
-202 VAITYRDPRPQ
+202 IAIAYRDPRPQ
-213 VARDVPNTIVEVYLK
+213 VAKDVPNTIIEVYLK

-250 GLKRQA
+250 GLKQQA
-256 NDAQA
+256 TDAQA
-261 RLAQYQKEHNLIEVG
+261 RLGQYLKQHNLIETG
-276 GGTAGSSGQAES
+276 PAAGPNSGQTDS
-288 LELERLR
+288 LELDRLR
-295 MSNGNVASAQAN
+295 VSNEQVAAAQAE
-307 RIVSEAKLRLSESND
+307 RIVREAKLRLAESND
-322 ADLVATVAPSST
+322 PDLVATVAPSST
-334 LVTLRAELLSLNAQ
+334 LITLRAELLNLTAQ
-348 YTQLTTRF
+348 YNQLTTRYGPNF
-356 GINYPRVRELHNQ
+356 PRVRELHNQ
-369 IEGVQRQID
+369 ITSVQSQVD
-378 SEMHNVQERIR
+378 TEMHNVQQRIH
-389 EQYDTSTHTLDLMQ
+389 EEYNTSMHTLNLMQ
-403 KQLDKQMQTAYKLN
+403 GQLDKQMQQAYKLN
-417 ESAAQYSLLRQDA
+417 ESAAQYALLRQDA
-430 ESSRQLYDQ
+430 ESSRELYDQ

-458 TVIDEAL
+458 TVIDEAM

-472 PDVHTNVMIAAAL
+472 PDVQTNVLIATAL
-485 GLLVGVLGSFVLDS
+485 GLLVGILGAFVLDS
-499 LDDTLRTTDDVEAF
+499 LDDTLRTTDDVELF

-526 PAGRAKP
+526 AAAKAGRP

-541 ERRRLISVT
+541 ERRRLISIT

-640 TDESVILHPVAQ
+640 TDDSVILHPVAQ
-652 VPTLSYLPAGAVP
+652 VPSLAYLPAGAVP

-683 WSELYDRVI
+683 WSEQYDRVI

-723 RKKALMRTREMLRRV
+723 RKKALMRTRELLRRV

-757 YDYSGP
+757 YNYSGP

>member
-1 VTVRHAGE
+1 M
-9 ACGAA
+9 
-14 GIDESGSAGQRV
+14 V
-26 EGTAETPQMV
+26 E
-36 DAPHQLAP
+36 APHQVAP
-44 IAAETEGPLA
+44 IATEAEGPLA
-54 SASVKDGLSL
+54 ASAKDGLSL

-75 LLVLASLLIGLLLGY
+75 WLVLACLLLGLALGY
-90 AYSKRQIPLYEGTA
+90 VYSKRQIPMYEGTA

-142 LVVFDTIKELAQQH
+142 LVVFDTVKELAQQH

-162 AFDHLPPSAGM
+162 AFDHLPPNAGM

-188 RGTLKVGAITGTDI
+188 RGGLKVAAITGTDV
-202 VAITYRDPRPQ
+202 VAITYRDPRPE
-213 VARDVPNTIVEVYLK
+213 VAKDVPNTIVEVYLK

-240 VTRWLATEME
+240 VTRWLASEME
-250 GLKRQA
+250 ELKKQA

-261 RLAQYQKEHNLIEVG
+261 RLAQYQKEHNLIEIGG
-276 GGTAGSSGQAES
+276 GGTGASSGQAEN
-288 LELERLR
+288 LELERLH
-295 MSNGNVASAQAN
+295 MSNDSVANAQAN

-322 ADLVATVAPSST
+322 PDLVASVAPSST

-356 GINYPRVRELHNQ
+356 GINYPRVHELHNQ
-369 IEGVQRQID
+369 IEGVQKQID
-378 SEMHNVQERIR
+378 TEMGNVQERIR
-389 EQYDTSTHTLDLMQ
+389 EQYNTSTHTLDLMQ
-403 KQLDKQMQTAYKLN
+403 KQLDKQMQNAYKLN
-417 ESAAQYSLLRQDA
+417 ESAVQYALLRRDA

-472 PDVHTNVMIAAAL
+472 PDVHTNVMISAAM
-485 GLLVGVLGSFVLDS
+485 GLLLGVISAFVLDS

-526 PAGRAKP
+526 AAGRAKP

-541 ERRRLISVT
+541 ERRRLISIT

-652 VPTLSYLPAGAVP
+652 VPTLAYLPAGAVP

-683 WSELYDRVI
+683 WAEQYDRVI

-698 LAVSDSLAPAARA
+698 LAVSDSFAPAARA

-723 RKKALMRTREMLRRV
+723 RKKALMRTRELLRRV

-778 VK
+778 VNK

>member
-1 VTVRHAGE
+1 
-9 ACGAA
+9 
-14 GIDESGSAGQRV
+14 
-26 EGTAETPQMV
+26 MV
-36 DAPHQLAP
+36 DAPHQVAP
-44 IAAETEGPLA
+44 ITVEADGPLGPS
-54 SASVKDGLSL
+54 SAKDGLSL
-64 SDIGAI
+64 TDIGRI

-75 LLVLASLLIGLLLGY
+75 WLILASLLVCVLLGY
-90 AYSKRQIPLYEGTA
+90 MYSKTRVPLFEGTA

-130 RLPTEVARMTSN
+130 RIPTEVARMQSN
-142 LVVFDTIKELAQQH
+142 LVVFYTIKELALQH
-156 RGPFPN
+156 RGPFPK
-162 AFDHLPPSAGM
+162 AFDHMPPDAGV
-173 EAFPAAQLQM
+173 EAFPPAQLQM

-188 RGTLKVGAITGTDI
+188 RGSLRVSAVTGTDI
-202 VAITYRDPRPQ
+202 IAIDYRDPRPQ
-213 VARDVPNTIVEVYLK
+213 VAKDVPNTIVEVYLK

-250 GLKRQA
+250 GLKQQA
-256 NDAQA
+256 TDAQA
-261 RLAQYQKEHNLIEVG
+261 RLGRYQREHNLIEIGPASGPNG
-276 GGTAGSSGQAES
+276 GQTDS
-288 LELERLR
+288 LELDRLR
-295 MSNGNVASAQAN
+295 INNEQVATAQAD
-307 RIVSEAKLRLSESND
+307 RIVREAKLRLAESND
-322 ADLVATVAPSST
+322 PDLVASVAPSST
-334 LVTLRAELLSLNAQ
+334 LMSLRAELLSLTAQ
-348 YTQLTTRF
+348 YSQLTTRYGSNF
-356 GINYPRVRELHNQ
+356 PRVRELRNQ
-369 IEGVQRQID
+369 IASVQNQID
-378 SEMHNVQERIR
+378 IEMRNVQQRIR
-389 EQYDTSTHTLDLMQ
+389 EEYNNSTHTLNLMQ
-403 KQLDKQMQTAYKLN
+403 TQVDKQMEAAYKLN
-417 ESAAQYSLLRQDA
+417 ESAAQYALLRQDA
-430 ESSRQLYDQ
+430 ESSRELYDQ

-472 PDVHTNVMIAAAL
+472 PDVRTNVMIAAAL
-485 GLLVGVLGSFVLDS
+485 GLLLGVLGAFILDS
-499 LDDTLRTTDDVEAF
+499 LDDTLRTTDDVELF

-526 PAGRAKP
+526 SSGKGSRP
-533 EDMGEEPG
+533 DDVGEEPG
-541 ERRRLISVT
+541 ERRRLISIT

-640 TDESVILHPVAQ
+640 TDESVILHPVSQ
-652 VPTLSYLPAGAVP
+652 VPSLAYLPAGAVP

-683 WSELYDRVI
+683 WSEQYDRVI

-778 VK
+778 EVK

>member
-1 VTVRHAGE
+1 
-9 ACGAA
+9 
-14 GIDESGSAGQRV
+14 
-26 EGTAETPQMV
+26 MV
-36 DAPHQLAP
+36 DAPHQVTP
-44 IAAETEGPLA
+44 ITVETEGPLGA
-54 SASVKDGLSL
+54 SSAKDGLSL
-64 SDIGAI
+64 SDIGRI

-75 LLVLASLLIGLLLGY
+75 WLILACLLLSIFLGY
-90 AYSKRQIPLYEGTA
+90 VYSKTRIPLFEGSA

-130 RLPTEVARMTSN
+130 RIPTEVARMQSN
-142 LVVFDTIKELAQQH
+142 LVVFYTIKELALQH
-156 RGPFPN
+156 RGPFPH
-162 AFDHLPPSAGM
+162 AFDHLSPDAGM
-173 EAFPAAQLQM
+173 DAFPAAPLQG

-188 RGTLKVGAITGTDI
+188 RGSLHIMAVAGTDI
-202 VAITYRDPRPQ
+202 IAINYRDPRPQ
-213 VARDVPNTIVEVYLK
+213 VAKDVPNTIVEVYLK

-250 GLKRQA
+250 GLKQQA
-256 NDAQA
+256 TDAQA
-261 RLAQYQKEHNLIEVG
+261 RLGQYQRQHNLIETAGGSG
-276 GGTAGSSGQAES
+276 GGQTDS
-288 LELERLR
+288 LELDRLR
-295 MSNGNVASAQAN
+295 MNNSQVAGAQAE
-307 RIVSEAKLRLSESND
+307 RIVREAKLRLAESND
-322 ADLVATVAPSST
+322 PDLVASVAPSTT
-334 LVTLRAELLSLNAQ
+334 LTMLRSELLTLTAQ
-348 YTQLTTRF
+348 YSQLTTRYGANF
-356 GINYPRVRELHNQ
+356 PRVRELHNQ
-369 IEGVQRQID
+369 MVKVQGQID
-378 SEMHNVQERIR
+378 TEMHNVQQRIR
-389 EQYDTSTHTLDLMQ
+389 EEYNTSTHTLSLMQ
-403 KQLDKQMQTAYKLN
+403 TQLDKQMQDAYKLN
-417 ESAAQYSLLRQDA
+417 ESAAQYALLRQDA

-472 PDVHTNVMIAAAL
+472 PDVRTNVMIAGGL
-485 GLLVGVLGSFVLDS
+485 GLMVGVLGAFLFDS
-499 LDDTLRTTDDVEAF
+499 LDDTLRTTDDVELF

-526 PAGRAKP
+526 TSSKTGPPK
-533 EDMGEEPG
+533 DMGEEPG
-541 ERRRLISVT
+541 ERRRLISIT

-640 TDESVILHPVAQ
+640 TDESVILHPVTQ
-652 VPTLSYLPAGAVP
+652 VPSLAYLPAGAVP

-683 WSELYDRVI
+683 WSEQYDRVI

-757 YDYSGP
+757 YNYSGP

>member
-1 VTVRHAGE
+1 MRADAVDEPGVPG
-9 ACGAA
+9 
-14 GIDESGSAGQRV
+14 ESGRDAG
-26 EGTAETPQMV
+26 ETPQMV
-36 DAPHQLAP
+36 DAPHQIAP
-44 IAAETEGPLA
+44 IGVEADGPLGPT
-54 SASVKDGLSL
+54 SAKDGLSL
-64 SDIGAI
+64 SDIGRI

-75 LLVLASLLIGLLLGY
+75 WLVLASLLIGLVLGY
-90 AYSKRQIPLYEGTA
+90 VYSKTRVPLYQGTA

-130 RLPTEVARMTSN
+130 RIPTEVARMQSN
-142 LVVFDTIKELAQQH
+142 LVVFYTIKELALQH

-162 AFDHLPPSAGM
+162 AFDHMSPDTGV
-173 EAFPAAQLQM
+173 EAFPPAELQG
-183 MIGSV
+183 MIGAV
-188 RGTLKVGAITGTDI
+188 RGSLTVGAVTGTDI
-202 VAITYRDPRPQ
+202 IAIAYRDPRPQ
-213 VARDVPNTIVEVYLK
+213 VAKDVPNTITEVYLK

-240 VTRWLATEME
+240 VTRWLASEME
-250 GLKRQA
+250 GLKQQA
-256 NDAQA
+256 TDAQA
-261 RLAQYQKEHNLIEVG
+261 RLARYQKEHNLINAGPVG
-276 GGTAGSSGQAES
+276 GATDS
-288 LELERLR
+288 LELDRLR
-295 MSNGNVASAQAN
+295 LNNGQVANAQAN
-307 RIVSEAKLRLSESND
+307 RIVSEAKLRLVESND
-322 ADLVATVAPSST
+322 PDLVASVAPSGT
-334 LVTLRAELLSLNAQ
+334 LVTLRAELLNLNGQ
-348 YTQLTTRF
+348 YSQLTTRYGPNF
-356 GINYPRVRELHNQ
+356 PRVRELHNQ
-369 IEGVQRQID
+369 IEKVQSQITT
-378 SEMHNVQERIR
+378 EMRNVQQRIR
-389 EQYDTSTHTLDLMQ
+389 EEYNTSTHTLNLMQ
-403 KQLDKQMQTAYKLN
+403 GQLDKQMQDAYKLN
-417 ESAAQYSLLRQDA
+417 ESAAQYALLRQDA

-472 PDVHTNVMIAAAL
+472 PDVRSNVTIAAGL
-485 GLLVGVLGSFVLDS
+485 GLLVGVLGAFLFDS

-513 SGLLSIGAIPHFQ
+513 AGLLSIGAIPHFQ
-526 PAGRAKP
+526 SQSRAGRP

-541 ERRRLISVT
+541 DRRRLISIT

-640 TDESVILHPVAQ
+640 TDESVILHPVSQ
-652 VPTLSYLPAGAVP
+652 VPSLAYLPAGAVP

-683 WSELYDRVI
+683 WSEQYDRVI

>member
-1 VTVRHAGE
+1 
-9 ACGAA
+9 
-14 GIDESGSAGQRV
+14 
-26 EGTAETPQMV
+26 MV
-36 DAPHQLAP
+36 DAPHQITP
-44 IAAETEGPLA
+44 ITVEAEGPLGA
-54 SASVKDGLSL
+54 SGVKEGLSL
-64 SDIGAI
+64 SDIGRI

-75 LLVLASLLIGLLLGY
+75 WLILAFLLVGILVGY
-90 AYSKRQIPLYEGTA
+90 AYSKTRIPLYQGTA

-130 RLPTEVARMTSN
+130 RLPTEVARMQSN
-142 LVVFDTIKELAQQH
+142 LVVFYTIKELALQH
-156 RGPFPN
+156 RGPFPD
-162 AFDHLPPSAGM
+162 AFDHMPPDAGV
-173 EAFPAAQLQM
+173 EAFPPAQLQG

-188 RGTLKVGAITGTDI
+188 RGMLKIAAVSGTDI
-202 VAITYRDPRPQ
+202 VAITYYDPRPQ
-213 VARDVPNTIVEVYLK
+213 VAKDVPNMIIEVYLK
-228 RNLDD
+228 RNLED

-240 VTRWLATEME
+240 VVRWLASEME
-250 GLKRQA
+250 GLKQQA
-256 NDAQA
+256 NEAQQ
-261 RLAQYQKEHNLIEVG
+261 RLGAYQKEHNLIDVGSG
-276 GGTAGSSGQAES
+276 GGQADN
-288 LELERLR
+288 LELDRLR
-295 MSNGNVASAQAN
+295 LNNTQVAGAQAD
-307 RIVSEAKLRLSESND
+307 RIVREAKLRLAELND
-322 ADLVATVAPSST
+322 PDLVASVAPSST
-334 LVTLRAELLSLNAQ
+334 LMSLRSELLTLTAQ
-348 YTQLTTRF
+348 HDQLTTKY
-356 GINYPRVRELHNQ
+356 GENYPRVRELHNQ
-369 IEGVQRQID
+369 IEGVQHQVD
-378 SEMHNVQERIR
+378 TEMHNVQQRIR
-389 EQYDTSTHTLDLMQ
+389 EEYNTSTHTLNLMQ
-403 KQLDKQMQTAYKLN
+403 RQLDEQMQDAYKLN
-417 ESAAQYSLLRQDA
+417 EGAAQYALLRQDA

-458 TVIDEAL
+458 SVIDEAL

-472 PDVHTNVMIAAAL
+472 PDVHTNVVIAAAL
-485 GLLVGVLGSFVLDS
+485 GLLVGVLGAFIFDS
-499 LDDTLRTTDDVEAF
+499 LDDTLRTTDDVELF

-526 PAGRAKP
+526 AATRAARP

-541 ERRRLISVT
+541 ERRRLISIT

-600 LAQRGER
+600 LAQRGEQ
-607 VLIVDADLR
+607 VLLVDADLR

-640 TDESVILHPVAQ
+640 TDESVILHPVSQ
-652 VPTLSYLPAGAVP
+652 VPTLAYLPAGAVP

-683 WSELYDRVI
+683 WSEQYDRVI

-723 RKKALMRTREMLRRV
+723 RKKALLRTRELLRRV

-763 YTYGYGYTSE
+763 YSYGYGYTSE
-773 TVHEE
+773 SVHEE

>member
-1 VTVRHAGE
+1 
-9 ACGAA
+9 
-14 GIDESGSAGQRV
+14 
-26 EGTAETPQMV
+26 MV
-36 DAPHQLAP
+36 DAPHQVAP
-44 IAAETEGPLA
+44 IALDTEGPLA
-54 SASVKDGLSL
+54 SSSVKDGLSL

-70 LLKWK
+70 LFKWK
-75 LLVLASLLIGLLLGY
+75 WLILACLLIGVLLGY
-90 AYSKRQIPLYEGTA
+90 VYSKTRIPLYEGTA

-130 RLPTEVARMTSN
+130 RVPTEVARMQSN
-142 LVVFDTIKELAQQH
+142 LVVFETIKELAQEH
-156 RGPFPN
+156 RGPFPD
-162 AFDHLPPSAGM
+162 AFTHFSPDAGM
-173 EAFPAAQLQM
+173 DALPQPLLQM

-188 RGTLKVGAITGTDI
+188 RGSLKVTAVTGTDI

-213 VARDVPNTIVEVYLK
+213 VAKDVPNKIVEVYLK

-240 VTRWLATEME
+240 VTRWLASEME
-250 GLKRQA
+250 GLKQQA
-256 NDAQA
+256 TEAQA
-261 RLAQYQKEHNLIEVG
+261 RLGQYQKEHNLIEFGG
-276 GGTAGSSGQAES
+276 GGTGPNGGGQTDS
-288 LELERLR
+288 LELDRLR
-295 MSNGNVASAQAN
+295 LSNGNVASAEAD
-307 RIVSEAKLRLSESND
+307 RIVREAKLRLAESND
-322 ADLVATVAPSST
+322 PDLVATIAPSST
-334 LVTLRAELLSLNAQ
+334 LMTLRAELLSLTSQ

-356 GINYPRVRELHNQ
+356 GPNYPRVRELHNQ
-369 IEGVQRQID
+369 IQNVQNQID
-378 SEMHNVQERIR
+378 TEMHNVQGRIR
-389 EQYDTSTHTLDLMQ
+389 EEYNTSTHTLDLMQ
-403 KQLDKQMQTAYKLN
+403 KQLDSQMQNAYKLN
-417 ESAAQYSLLRQDA
+417 ESAAQYALLRQDA
-430 ESSRQLYDQ
+430 ESSRELYDQ

-458 TVIDEAL
+458 TVIDQAL

-472 PDVHTNVMIAAAL
+472 PDVHTNVMIAGAMAL
-485 GLLVGVLGSFVLDS
+485 LFAVLGAFILDS
-499 LDDTLRTTDDVEAF
+499 LDDTLRTTDDVEMF

-526 PAGRAKP
+526 AARASRA
-533 EDMGEEPG
+533 DDTGEEPA
-541 ERRRLISVT
+541 ERRRLISIT

-577 TLVITSAFMSE
+577 TLVITSASMSE
-588 GKSTLSANIAVM
+588 GKSTLSANTAVM

-640 TDESVILHPVAQ
+640 SDDSVILHPIAQ
-652 VPTLSYLPAGAVP
+652 VPTLAYLPAGAVP

-683 WSELYDRVI
+683 WAEQYDRVI

-723 RKKALMRTREMLRRV
+723 RKKALLRTREMLRRV

-746 VNDIDM
+746 VNDIDL